1 MSDEK
6 WEKGTWFIQNK
17 ETAHVAVVSCF
28 WFELRRK
35 GRGKMKTFL
44 EFFFFFS
51 YVCGGIFF
59 KWKDPLLFLIS
70 EENWTEPT
78 W

>member
-6 WEKGTWFIQNK
+6 WEEGTWFIQNK

-28 WFELRRK
+28 WFELMRK

-44 EFFFFFS
+44 EFFGGRGKFF
-51 YVCGGIFF
+51 
-59 KWKDPLLFLIS
+59 
-70 EENWTEPT
+70 
-78 W
+78 

>member
-6 WEKGTWFIQNK
+6 WEEGTWFIQNK

-28 WFELRRK
+28 WFELMRK

-44 EFFFFFS
+44 EFL
-51 YVCGGIFF
+51 GGGENLF
-59 KWKDPLLFLIS
+59 KCKDRLLFLIS
-70 EENWTEPT
+70 KQNLFLSPHGN
-78 W
+78 